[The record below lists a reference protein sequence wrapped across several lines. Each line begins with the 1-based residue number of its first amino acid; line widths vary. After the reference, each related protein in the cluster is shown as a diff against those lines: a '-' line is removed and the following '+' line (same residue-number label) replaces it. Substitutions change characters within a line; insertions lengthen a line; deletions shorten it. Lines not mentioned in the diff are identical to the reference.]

1 MTRKELL
8 RLQLRSLRLHA
19 IDQGRDFLNMA
30 GPIFIVC
37 GILVGSVKFWWWL
50 L

>member
-19 IDQGRDFLNMA
+19 ADRGQDFLNMA
-30 GPIFIVC
+30 APIFIVS
-37 GILVGSVKFWWWL
+37 GILVASVKFWWWL